1 MYKLDKVMTDLGVG
15 REEGKCGKQKEP
27 VSLAAGARNRCYF
40 YYTKIYLPTET
51 LPVEKNFIFSPMI
64 SSSRPKTGNPGAM
77 IQSHV

>member
-1 MYKLDKVMTDLGVG
+1 MVNKKNPSASPPGLGIV
-15 REEGKCGKQKEP
+15 
-27 VSLAAGARNRCYF
+27 VIF